1 MLVTLSFVACNSK
14 EGTNNNGPQHIVNT
28 DIVGQW
34 HLISW
39 NNQTPEFE
47 VYLDIKE
54 EGTFDIYQQ
63 TWSLYYEHFTGLC
76 YLNDNIITGKYS
88 DGKNWGATS
97 GYKAEVTKVGE
108 EATLTLTNVDKP
120 EDVSVYEQC
129 TIPSDVKGATV
140 KMTTRGEEMFEVV
153 RFL

>member
-1 MLVTLSFVACNSK
+1 MLVTLSFVACGSK
-14 EGTNNNGPQHIVNT
+14 EGTNNNNGPQHIVNT

-76 YLNDNIITGKYS
+76 YLNDDIITGKYS
-88 DGKNWGATS
+88 DGKDWSCGYQFAISKGKLTLTS
-97 GYKAEVTKVGE
+97 KETPSVVSVYDSCVIPQEIIE
-108 EATLTLTNVDKP
+108 EAT
-120 EDVSVYEQC
+120 
-129 TIPSDVKGATV
+129 
-140 KMTTRGEEMFEVV
+140 TTRAEEIVP
-153 RFL
+153 FL

>member
-1 MLVTLSFVACNSK
+1 MLVTLSFVACDSN
-14 EGTNNNGPQHIVNT
+14 EGTNNNNGPQHIVNT

-76 YLNDNIITGKYS
+76 YLNDNIITGKYL
-88 DGKNWGATS
+88 DGKDWS
-97 GYKAEVTKVGE
+97 CGYQFDVSNGK
-108 EATLTLTNVDKP
+108 LTLISQQTPSV
-120 EDVSVYEQC
+120 VSVYDSC
-129 TIPSDVKGATV
+129 LIPQEIIDEAT
-140 KMTTRGEEMFEVV
+140 TTRAEEIVP
-153 RFL
+153 FL

>member
-1 MLVTLSFVACNSK
+1 MLVTLSFVACDSN
-14 EGTNNNGPQHIVNT
+14 EGTNNNNGPQHIVNT

-88 DGKNWGATS
+88 DGKDWS
-97 GYKAEVTKVGE
+97 CGYQFDVSKGK
-108 EATLTLTNVDKP
+108 LTLTSQQTPSV
-120 EDVSVYEQC
+120 VSVYDSCLIPQEIIDEA
-129 TIPSDVKGATV
+129 TI
-140 KMTTRGEEMFEVV
+140 TRAEEIVP
-153 RFL
+153 FL